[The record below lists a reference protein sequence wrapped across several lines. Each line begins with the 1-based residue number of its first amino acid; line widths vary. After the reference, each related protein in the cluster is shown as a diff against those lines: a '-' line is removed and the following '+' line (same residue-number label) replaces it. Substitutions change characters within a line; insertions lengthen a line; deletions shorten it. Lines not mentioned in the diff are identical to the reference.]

1 MGNVRKLNE
10 ISKTQTNLIPHFWYV
25 KLGVFLPREGEE
37 GSFANPREGGDE
49 YMDKFIITIM
59 CVKAWKLIQTRL
71 PDPTAS

>member
-37 GSFANPREGGDE
+37 GSFANPREGGGGDE
-49 YMDKFIITIM
+49 YMDKFIYLFSHGKIIRI
-59 CVKAWKLIQTRL
+59 KIK
-71 PDPTAS
+71 S